1 MFIVLLIRNGN
12 KLKNL
17 KLKIT
22 KEKTL
27 YKISDVSK
35 INLEDRMFFPISH

>member
-1 MFIVLLIRNGN
+1 
-12 KLKNL
+12 L

-27 YKISDVSK
+27 YKISDVGK
-35 INLEDRMFFPISH
+35 INLEDRMFFPIYIQAPEKDK